1 MNEAVKEAIRTGKT
15 ALGIE
20 FGSTRIKA
28 VLVDESHAPI
38 AMGTYDWENRLE
50 NNIWTY
56 SLEDIWKGLQGCYKS
71 LTDDVEAKYGEKLT
85 TLGSLGFSGMM
96 HGYMPFNAAG
106 ELLVPFRTWRNT
118 QTSEAC
124 KKLIPVFNFNIPQR
138 WSIAHLYQ
146 AILSGEDH
154 VKDIAFFTTLAGY
167 IHWKPPTVWQSAP
180 VMSLPEPPFSLWWYW
195 RRLWKKYTKRSIWS
209 PLPTVCR

>member
-56 SLEDIWKGLQGCYKS
+56 SLEDIWSGLQDCYQQMAQEPDRRCRGKIRR
-71 LTDDVEAKYGEKLT
+71 EADHPG
-85 TLGSLGFSGMM
+85 
-96 HGYMPFNAAG
+96 
-106 ELLVPFRTWRNT
+106 
-118 QTSEAC
+118 
-124 KKLIPVFNFNIPQR
+124 
-138 WSIAHLYQ
+138 
-146 AILSGEDH
+146 LSGIQRNDARLYA
-154 VKDIAFFTTLAGY
+154 VQCSRRTSGAFPYL
-167 IHWKPPTVWQSAP
+167 
-180 VMSLPEPPFSLWWYW
+180 E
-195 RRLWKKYTKRSIWS
+195 KYTDIRSLQEADPGI
-209 PLPTVCR
+209 

>member
-71 LTDDVEAKYGEKLT
+71 LTDDVEAKYGEKLS
-85 TLGSLGFSGMM
+85 TLGSLGFSGR
-96 HGYMPFNAAG
+96 GTAICRSSSR
-106 ELLVPFRTWRNT
+106 RT
-118 QTSEAC
+118 
-124 KKLIPVFNFNIPQR
+124 
-138 WSIAHLYQ
+138 
-146 AILSGEDH
+146 SG
-154 VKDIAFFTTLAGY
+154 AFPYL
-167 IHWKPPTVWQSAP
+167 
-180 VMSLPEPPFSLWWYW
+180 E
-195 RRLWKKYTKRSIWS
+195 KYTDIRSLQEADPGI
-209 PLPTVCR
+209 